1 MPVVEAIGVVLA
13 VLRTVFFFAAIIV
26 AVVVALDWM
35 VRTRRI
41 SPFSPVARFVRSTVD
56 PLLAPVERRIVGAGG
71 LPSSAPWWALV
82 AVVVGGIL
90 ILTALEFVLGQA
102 ASLVMATRA
111 GGRGILFFAVRL
123 LLTVLNAALM
133 VRVISSWVGVS
144 PYSKW
149 VRWSYTLTEPILAPL
164 RQVIPNLGPID
175 ITPIVAYLLLSL
187 VGSWILRALGG

>member
-1 MPVVEAIGVVLA
+1 MPVVAALGAVVA
-13 VLRTVFFFAAIIV
+13 VLRTVFLFAAIFCAI
-26 AVVVALDWM
+26 VVALDWL

-41 SPFSPVARFVRSTVD
+41 SPFSPVSRFVRSTVD
-56 PLLAPVERRIVGAGG
+56 PLLAPVERRVVGAGG

-90 ILTALEFVLGQA
+90 TLTALEFVLGQV
-102 ASLVMATRA
+102 ASLVMATRM
-111 GGRGILFFAVRL
+111 GGRGIIFFLVRL
-123 LLTVLNAALM
+123 LLTVLNAALL
-133 VRVISSWVGVS
+133 VRVVSSWVGVS

-175 ITPIVAYLLLSL
+175 ITPIVAYFLLSL
-187 VGSWILRALGG
+187 IGSWILRSLGG

>member
-1 MPVVEAIGVVLA
+1 LSVVAALGAVLV
-13 VLRTVFFFAAIIV
+13 VLRTVFLFAAIFC
-26 AVVVALDWM
+26 AVVVALDWL

-41 SPFSPVARFVRSTVD
+41 SPFSPVSRFVRSTVD
-56 PLLAPVERRIVGAGG
+56 PLLAPVERRVVRAGG

-90 ILTALEFVLGQA
+90 TLTALEFILGQV
-102 ASLVMATRA
+102 ASLVMATRM
-111 GGRGILFFAVRL
+111 GGRGIIFFLVRL
-123 LLTVLNAALM
+123 LLTVLNAALL
-133 VRVISSWVGVS
+133 VRVVSSWVGVS

-175 ITPIVAYLLLSL
+175 ITPIVAYFLLSL
-187 VGSWILRALGG
+187 IGSWILRSLGG